1 MAAPVLGVVLT
12 NVRLDRADIRHS
24 ALAPLPVTEDASAQD
39 RETVGAIGA
48 GVGSTSGSATRA

>member
-1 MAAPVLGVVLT
+1 VLGVVLT

-24 ALAPLPVTEDASAQD
+24 ALAPPADPDETPQN